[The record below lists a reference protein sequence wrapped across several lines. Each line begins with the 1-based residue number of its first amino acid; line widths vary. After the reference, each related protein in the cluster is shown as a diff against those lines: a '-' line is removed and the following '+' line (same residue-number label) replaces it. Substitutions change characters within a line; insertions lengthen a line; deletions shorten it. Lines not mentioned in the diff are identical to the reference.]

1 MKDPKKDSMVTK
13 GGKTIVIDKS
23 KEKEYLKKGWSLA
36 ESTEVLEEGK
46 MKEFHDYIDQG
57 KSAQWIAKK
66 MGLDMRTVKELMAD
80 MKESV
85 ELDEAFQQ
93 FLDKSPSNWGEDK
106 VVAYGEKKGHKVI
119 GVVGTG
125 KVDGIVLFGLDAGD
139 KKYVGKEA
147 KVKTGQTVFRYATRN
162 SMAGD
167 LFPLIKIDVKRGLM
181 YHLTQASSSGDVDYA
196 EFESRS
202 VKLKYL
208 RFAATANLRDIT
220 GFDPGFGSMKESVN
234 LDEQNTIELAKDIVK
249 TKSAK
254 KGLDMQTANLIVQV
268 YNKVNDVNKKKM
280 EKMNPKQLG
289 HAVWKMTGK
298 K

>member
-1 MKDPKKDSMVTK
+1 V
-13 GGKTIVIDKS
+13 KTFSELRTLNERKIV
-23 KEKEYLKKGWSLA
+23 EKRATTY
-36 ESTEVLEEGK
+36 LEEGAEVYTMKKGPYTRKVDGKEADK
-46 MKEFHDYIDQG
+46 MKRQG
-57 KSAQWIAKK
+57 WKLI
-66 MGLDMRTVKELMAD
+66 MRET
-80 MKESV
+80 
-85 ELDEAFQQ
+85 LDEAYQQ
-93 FLDKSPSNWGEDK
+93 FLDKSPSNWGEEK

-254 KGLDMQTANLIVQV
+254 KGLDIQTANLIVQV